1 MRWALVTGTSTGI
14 GRALVLRLLQNGV
27 GVFAGVRRDR
37 DAADLKAAAAGSFRG
52 PSSAQLIPIQLDVAN
67 EAQMQVAIRQISETV
82 GSDGLWA
89 LVNNAGI
96 VVPGPVEH
104 LSLDDWRRQFEVN
117 LFGVAELTRLSLPL
131 LRRAVIT
138 FGTFVPRILIVSSIG
153 GRVAQPIM
161 SPYTSSKFAV
171 TALGD
176 SLRLELHRQGI
187 GVTVLE
193 PGAVATAIW
202 AKGDQAAESFGPDHP
217 ARPIYGPE
225 IDGLASLARKTAAG
239 ASPPDKVADI
249 VLHALTACPGS
260 GACRAGRKDRRLH
273 ATMASP
279 LLVRYHPE
287 EAVRHRRSAG
297 SCRVVH
303 SRVDLVLNQCVK
315 LWTDA
320 QPDSTPDF
328 NLIRPRLS
336 NTGATRRPPRPFR
349 PFTMLRAGPRH
360 EPALR
365 NRHSSLPAST
375 VVQS

>member
-27 GVFAGVRRDR
+27 SVFAGVRRDK
-37 DAADLKAAAAGSFRG
+37 DAADLSAAAAGALLG
-52 PSSAQLIPIQLDVAN
+52 PSSPRLIPIPLDVAN
-67 EAQMQVAIRQISETV
+67 EGQAQSAVRQVSETV

-89 LVNNAGI
+89 LINNAGI

-131 LRRAVIT
+131 LRRAVVAM
-138 FGTFVPRILIVSSIG
+138 GPFVPRILIVSSIG

-202 AKGDQAAESFGPDHP
+202 AKGDQAAQAFGADHP

-225 IDGLASLARKTAAG
+225 VDGLASLARKTAAG
-239 ASPPDKVADI
+239 AIPPDKVAAI
-249 VLHALTACPGS
+249 VLQALTARRAPARVLAGQDAKIAAFLRRWLPLS
-260 GACRAGRKDRRLH
+260 WFDAILRKQFGIADPSPAGALSTA
-273 ATMASP
+273 
-279 LLVRYHPE
+279 
-287 EAVRHRRSAG
+287 RSA
-297 SCRVVH
+297 
-303 SRVDLVLNQCVK
+303 
-315 LWTDA
+315 
-320 QPDSTPDF
+320 
-328 NLIRPRLS
+328 
-336 NTGATRRPPRPFR
+336 
-349 PFTMLRAGPRH
+349 
-360 EPALR
+360 
-365 NRHSSLPAST
+365 SS
-375 VVQS
+375 